1 MALIRSEDGIYNDED
16 RINELALTG
25 LLKEHEKEVVRY
37 KKLEDYYNGNQNILI
52 RKREDVNNRLVI
64 NHAEYITDFSTAY
77 FMGNPIKY
85 RFPNEETKA
94 SDDRLIKAFK
104 IANID
109 QVDTELSRDISKFGV
124 GYELIYQ
131 DRNGNTRSVN
141 SSPLNTF
148 IVVDDTVEENKLLGV
163 QYYPSY
169 DDNGNEKYKVVNIYT
184 NTGKVFRYNMKN
196 AILEYDSEDSH
207 AFKDVPIIEY
217 WNKSNVKGDYESV
230 IPIIDA
236 YNKLQSDRI
245 NDKEQFVDALL
256 AIYGMLTGD
265 DSDEKLETAREL
277 KRVGIIELG
286 KDNKAEFITKTFQ
299 EADVE
304 ILKQSLV
311 NDIHKISKVPNLTD
325 ENFAGNSSGVAM
337 KYKLLGLEQLAQTKE
352 GYYRIGIKERLRLY
366 KNILNIQNIDI
377 DVDEVEISFTRSL
390 PVNEIEIS
398 QLIANLENKVSNE
411 TLISQLPFVEDVK
424 TEIERVK
431 EQRKNSINSF
441 QDTFGGYEQ
450 INE

>member
-1 MALIRSEDGIYNDED
+1 MALIRSEYSIYNNENN
-16 RINELALTG
+16 INELVLTG
-25 LLKEHEKEVVRY
+25 LLKEHEKEVARY
-37 KKLEDYYNGNQNILI
+37 KKLEDYYNGNQDILI

-64 NHAEYITDFSTAY
+64 NHAEYITDFATAY

-85 RFPNEETKA
+85 TFPDEETKD
-94 SDDRLIKAFK
+94 SDDRLIKALK

-148 IVVDDTVEENKLLGV
+148 VVVDDSVEENKLLGV

-169 DDNGNEKYKVVNIYT
+169 DDNGKEKYKAVNVYT
-184 NTGKVFRYNMKN
+184 NTGKVFRYKLKN
-196 AILEYDSEDSH
+196 TILEYDSEESH

-352 GYYRIGIKERLRLY
+352 GYYRIGVKERLRLY
-366 KNILNIQNIDI
+366 KDILNIQNIDI

-398 QLIANLENKVSNE
+398 QLITNLENKVSNQ

-424 TEIERVK
+424 AEIERLE
-431 EQRKNSINSF
+431 EQKKNSVISLQN
-441 QDTFGGYEQ
+441 TFGGYEQ
-450 INE
+450 IDE